1 MSKYSP
7 SNYVGR
13 PIICTNPCAE
23 VPLEDGRACN
33 LGSIN
38 LSRFVNEGFSPNAS
52 IDWDQL
58 AETTMILT
66 RFLDN
71 VVTWN
76 EDLNALSKQRDA
88 AKETRRLGLGVMGIA
103 DMLNQLGLGYDSEEG
118 TEIIEKTLKFISNKT
133 PTDLISIFG

>member
-23 VPLEDGRACN
+23 VPLEDGGACN

-38 LSRFVNEGFSPNAS
+38 LSRFVNEGFSLNAS

-88 AKETRRLGLGVMGIA
+88 AKKHE
-103 DMLNQLGLGYDSEEG
+103 D
-118 TEIIEKTLKFISNKT
+118 
-133 PTDLISIFG
+133 